1 MSCHEKLL
9 EKKRLL
15 EHEKKMKNNRMSRI
29 PEKSLPKVPPERTP
43 QSQLSN
49 VTSPTL
55 TASPGDIS
63 QVDTIGT
70 NQAIPPRSPS
80 RPIDRLSSHPQ
91 SSSSNKGLLEAP
103 VSLSPIKI
111 PDHLSPDIE
120 ISDPYD
126 AFFKKS
132 GSNRVSSAEMAI
144 LNTTPRR
151 ERASSPLRRNVQTP
165 NRQAAVIDE
174 LSSSSSNN
182 ILSSY
187 IGKDSPPPKIPIPR
201 VPDDDFIDMD
211 DSDEDISKYLEK
223 PTGLGGI
230 RHSDSIP
237 TGLNIQGL
245 PSFDDDF
252 NKPTPKINKS
262 ESPRPS
268 FDEKRP
274 DEITLENHAQVS
286 KSSITSPVQ
295 KKSALSNITNDSALS
310 KSLSLRSPKKFLGF
324 RKHKKSTSQSSVENY
339 KISSPIIDSKNHGP
353 FDENSE
359 HQVLTPRSNQ
369 NPASPYQ
376 GAALF
381 TTPPVPAADRRGS
394 STQRKLSVHSRSRS
408 DANGVEQ
415 FGVSQAE
422 LELRSLRTEIRDLK
436 TTKSTIL
443 REVAD
448 LSSQR
453 DVLNIEVVQLQGKIA
468 EMKLQYNE
476 NSSKSSLDVTDR
488 PPSSTS
494 SFQQQQQQPSSST
507 AGSTPV
513 PDDIHVAEQV
523 DSKQAKSKPKFWKRG
538 NFFGR
543 NESMASSP
551 SVHSINALL
560 NDDKSKNGHPQI
572 SPPIVRSDETDE
584 LGGNDNKKLL
594 STKGFS
600 LGANPQIVKS
610 GTQGLIMSDL
620 FNSSLEMRAEYEQ
633 RSIPLVVTRL
643 INEVEKRGLDSEG
656 IYRKNGAASQTNA
669 ILKAFNNLYQSETS
683 QELESAL
690 NVGDVNAIS
699 SSLKRYLYFHLP
711 EPVITMQAYESFIGV
726 NKLSSEDK
734 VVALAQMISS
744 LPPTNGRA
752 LVAMLIHLKRV
763 ESHSNLNKMTF
774 HNLSV
779 VFAPTFARVSDGERE
794 LMDMAQRNNVTEF
807 LLVHQDEILK
817 LANV

>member
-1 MSCHEKLL
+1 
-9 EKKRLL
+9 
-15 EHEKKMKNNRMSRI
+15 MSRI

-70 NQAIPPRSPS
+70 NQGIPPRSPS
-80 RPIDRLSSHPQ
+80 RPVDRISPQ
-91 SSSSNKGLLEAP
+91 PQNTLSNKGLLDAP

-126 AFFKKS
+126 SFFRTN

-151 ERASSPLRRNVQTP
+151 ERPSSPLRRNVQTP

-174 LSSSSSNN
+174 SSSSSSNN

-187 IGKDSPPPKIPIPR
+187 IRKDSPPPKIPIPR

-211 DSDEDISKYLEK
+211 DSDEDVSKYLEK
-223 PTGLGGI
+223 PKGLGGI

-237 TGLNIQGL
+237 NGLNIQGL

-252 NKPTPKINKS
+252 NKPTPKLNSS
-262 ESPRPS
+262 ESPRTS

-274 DEITLENHAQVS
+274 DDITLESHAQVN
-286 KSSITSPVQ
+286 KNSITSPVQ

-310 KSLSLRSPKKFLGF
+310 KSLSLRSPKKLLGF

-359 HQVLTPRSNQ
+359 HPVLTPRSNQ
-369 NPASPYQ
+369 YPTSPYQ

-381 TTPPVPAADRRGS
+381 TTPPVPVTDRRGS
-394 STQRKLSVHSRSRS
+394 STQRKLSVHNRSRS

-415 FGVSQAE
+415 FDVSQAE

-436 TTKSTIL
+436 TTKSAIL

-453 DVLNIEVVQLQGKIA
+453 DILNIEVVQLQERIA
-468 EMKLQYNE
+468 QIKLQYNE
-476 NSSKSSLDVTDR
+476 HSSKSSLDVTDG

-494 SFQQQQQQPSSST
+494 SFQQQAPPSSST

-513 PDDIHVAEQV
+513 PDDIQVAEQV
-523 DSKQAKSKPKFWKRG
+523 DAKQAKSKPKFWKRG

-543 NESMASSP
+543 NESMAPSP

-572 SPPIVRSDETDE
+572 SPPIVRSEETDE

-711 EPVITMQAYESFIGV
+711 EPVITMQTYESFIGV
-726 NKLSSEDK
+726 NKLSGEDK

-752 LVAMLIHLKRV
+752 LVAMLIHLKKV